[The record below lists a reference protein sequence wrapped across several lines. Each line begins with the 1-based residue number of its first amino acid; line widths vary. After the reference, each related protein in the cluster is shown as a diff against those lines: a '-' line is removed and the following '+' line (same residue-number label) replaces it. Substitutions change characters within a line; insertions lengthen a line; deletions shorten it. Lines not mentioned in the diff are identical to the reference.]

1 MDKAHLFQDAISLD
15 RSGRSR
21 EAADA
26 LRMILREDP
35 KYFKAASLL
44 GQIAVKEGNWPEAW
58 DCLIHL
64 DSVGPDSQ
72 ALKSL
77 MGAMNVER
85 VAKNPHRRP
94 VPKDF
99 FEAVVVARE
108 MSAGPYMDQMNVRR
122 DLKLR
127 LRKVRHGFLAET
139 IQVQFSGRTMSGDPS
154 VGDSVALPITPTN
167 RRDEPPAMQ
176 NLETGE
182 WLAVDDRPDIL
193 HANTRSSIRSQRIIF
208 AVFATLL
215 LVGAGWLAYDSWIY
229 PNLKAIVPVV
239 AGQDSVNAELTLRGA
254 GFPHVQTRRVQ
265 DPNANG
271 EAVGTDPP
279 AGSSAAHNSTIFI
292 LLGDP
297 VGPPGSTVVIPDVTG
312 LTWGTA
318 VARLQNAR
326 ISNVEVEGDEFGVV
340 LRTEPAAGSNVRPS
354 RPGDSGDIVV
364 LVMEPR

>member
-1 MDKAHLFQDAISLD
+1 M
-15 RSGRSR
+15 
-21 EAADA
+21 
-26 LRMILREDP
+26 
-35 KYFKAASLL
+35 
-44 GQIAVKEGNWPEAW
+44 
-58 DCLIHL
+58 
-64 DSVGPDSQ
+64 
-72 ALKSL
+72 
-77 MGAMNVER
+77 
-85 VAKNPHRRP
+85 
-94 VPKDF
+94 
-99 FEAVVVARE
+99 
-108 MSAGPYMDQMNVRR
+108 
-122 DLKLR
+122 
-127 LRKVRHGFLAET
+127 
-139 IQVQFSGRTMSGDPS
+139 
-154 VGDSVALPITPTN
+154 
-167 RRDEPPAMQ
+167 
-176 NLETGE
+176 
-182 WLAVDDRPDIL
+182 
-193 HANTRSSIRSQRIIF
+193 
-208 AVFATLL
+208 
-215 LVGAGWLAYDSWIY
+215 
-229 PNLKAIVPVV
+229 V